1 MIQSGPGAKRI
12 KGLLPQGTIV
22 AHKTGTS
29 GTINGLTRATNDV
42 GIITLP
48 NGNHLAIAVFI
59 SDSYDSHADRELAIA
74 KAAKAAFDFWKE
86 K

>member
-1 MIQSGPGAKRI
+1 
-12 KGLLPQGTIV
+12 
-22 AHKTGTS
+22 
-29 GTINGLTRATNDV
+29 LTRATNDV

-59 SDSYDSHADRELAIA
+59 SNSYDSHADRELAIA